1 MDHFCNFKVSDQEE
15 KQVNIVEKFNR
26 KLNIISDVCEHHG
39 LYNQGATCY
48 LNSVLQV
55 LFMTNDFKEAIDSQ
69 VFEQE
74 QQQEPESENKTGVGP
89 QLKKLFEILKTSN
102 AGTEDISSKLGIGNV
117 FEQQDAAQYLEKIL
131 SLVNADVSKIFKGQL
146 RHIATCLS
154 PPGHPISDKS
164 RPFWSLPLSMKDSS
178 GFNKTFSVDD
188 CWTEF
193 FRSSTVSGDNKMY
206 CDWCDE
212 KADATIEFQ
221 MKDYPEI
228 LTLLL
233 KRFQFDYNRMDYVKI
248 DCLVK
253 VPYTL
258 QTARYTY
265 ELYAIVDHVGSL
277 RGGHYTS
284 RIKSHKDQKWYVFDD
299 TYVRLLN
306 QQPFMQGFET
316 SRSAYLLMYK
326 KLHAPDLQMNHGT
339 SQDCSLTDPQCQSLL
354 ASGEGDVVEK
364 RKEDIARNKGG
375 DHSFVD
381 IEEKRE
387 QGCVTETGEDNVEKR
402 EQVSVT
408 ETGEDN
414 VEKREQGCVTET
426 GEDNVEKREQVGVTE
441 TGEDNAGKRE
451 QVCVTETGE
460 DNVEKREQVGVT
472 ETGEDNVEKREQGC
486 VTETGEDNVEKREQV
501 GVTETGEDNV
511 EKREQVSV
519 TETGEDN
526 VEKREQ
532 GGVTETG
539 EDNVEKRE
547 QGCVTETGEDNVE
560 KREQV
565 GVTETGEDNVEK
577 REQVSVTETGE
588 DNVEKR
594 EQGGVTE
601 TGEDNVEKRE
611 QGCVTETGEDNV
623 EKREQGCVTET
634 KREQSDMKETGE
646 DNIKNGGVEREGERD
661 VVQAS
666 REDPNE
672 PSQSTRSPCSVN
684 TNESRQIDLTLKRK
698 GEDKQEGGDEIKEEK
713 IGREQKE
720 HPGEVKKKKKDSR
733 RGRFNRSPFFV

>member
-426 GEDNVEKREQVGVTE
+426 GEDNVEKREQVSVTE
-441 TGEDNAGKRE
+441 TGEDNAG
-451 QVCVTETGE
+451 
-460 DNVEKREQVGVT
+460 
-472 ETGEDNVEKREQGC
+472 KREQGC

-501 GVTETGEDNV
+501 GVTETGEDNA
-511 EKREQVSV
+511 
-519 TETGEDN
+519 G
-526 VEKREQ
+526 
-532 GGVTETG
+532 
-539 EDNVEKRE
+539 KRE
-547 QGCVTETGEDNVE
+547 QGC
-560 KREQV
+560 
-565 GVTETGEDNVEK
+565 VTETGEDNVEK

>member
-426 GEDNVEKREQVGVTE
+426 GEDNVEKREQVSVTE
-441 TGEDNAGKRE
+441 TGEDNAG
-451 QVCVTETGE
+451 
-460 DNVEKREQVGVT
+460 
-472 ETGEDNVEKREQGC
+472 KREQGC

-501 GVTETGEDNV
+501 
-511 EKREQVSV
+511 
-519 TETGEDN
+519 
-526 VEKREQ
+526 
-532 GGVTETG
+532 
-539 EDNVEKRE
+539 
-547 QGCVTETGEDNVE
+547 CVTETGEDNVE

>member
-426 GEDNVEKREQVGVTE
+426 GEDNVEKREQ
-441 TGEDNAGKRE
+441 
-451 QVCVTETGE
+451 
-460 DNVEKREQVGVT
+460 
-472 ETGEDNVEKREQGC
+472 GC
-486 VTETGEDNVEKREQV
+486 
-501 GVTETGEDNV
+501 
-511 EKREQVSV
+511 V

>member
-402 EQVSVT
+402 EQV
-408 ETGEDN
+408 
-414 VEKREQGCVTET
+414 
-426 GEDNVEKREQVGVTE
+426 
-441 TGEDNAGKRE
+441 
-451 QVCVTETGE
+451 
-460 DNVEKREQVGVT
+460 
-472 ETGEDNVEKREQGC
+472 C

>member
-426 GEDNVEKREQVGVTE
+426 GEDNVEKREQV
-441 TGEDNAGKRE
+441 
-451 QVCVTETGE
+451 
-460 DNVEKREQVGVT
+460 
-472 ETGEDNVEKREQGC
+472 
-486 VTETGEDNVEKREQV
+486 
-501 GVTETGEDNV
+501 
-511 EKREQVSV
+511 SV

>member
-402 EQVSVT
+402 EQ
-408 ETGEDN
+408 
-414 VEKREQGCVTET
+414 
-426 GEDNVEKREQVGVTE
+426 
-441 TGEDNAGKRE
+441 
-451 QVCVTETGE
+451 
-460 DNVEKREQVGVT
+460 
-472 ETGEDNVEKREQGC
+472 GC